1 MKTLWTEDLNSQIYK
16 DALAIRYKV
25 FVDEQKVPSDL
36 EIDEFE
42 EKSIYG
48 VLYDSDQAVATV
60 RIYSLNNKVYK
71 VQRVAVLKQLRGQGL
86 GKRLMLD
93 VERKAKEMQVE
104 HLKLDSQNTAI
115 PFYQKLGYEIS
126 SDEFL
131 DAGILHHTM
140 IKKI

>member
-25 FVDEQKVPSDL
+25 FVEEQKVPSDL

-42 EKSIYG
+42 ERSIYG

-60 RIYSLNNKVYK
+60 RIYSLGNSTYK
-71 VQRVAVLKQLRGQGL
+71 VQRVAVLKDLRGQGL

-93 VERKAKEMQVE
+93 VEKKAKEMNVA

-115 PFYQKLGYEIS
+115 PFYQKLGYKIS